1 MLGGVAKAKGNMRGK
16 RVMPPR
22 EDQHWIGHSE
32 EEGICQ
38 FAELPK
44 GSWRDGAGPRDL
56 LDRVW
61 GAWGRDEQFFDGKN
75 LPINW
80 GICHNIA
87 SATLNDCK
95 TMRGTIT
102 RQWQRGV
109 CTLGN
114 PWPERLKMKQ
124 VLAVRCPCVAL
135 HCHFLKDKWILRSC
149 CSLLLPML
157 VCTRHISSC
166 IIIM

>member
-61 GAWGRDEQFFDGKN
+61 GAWGRDEQFFDGRN

-124 VLAVRCPCVAL
+124 VVAVRCPCVAL
-135 HCHFLKDKWILRSC
+135 YCHFLKDKWILRSC